1 MARNRFFG
9 LTNRVLLLAAASLL
23 ALSYLSMVVNPAKFW
38 LISLAGLFFVPFII
52 LNLFLLIW
60 AFVRRSKA
68 FMIPLLALIPAVFFV
83 GRYAHIK
90 GDDYPETAAD
100 NVLKVV
106 SWNVGRFALQAE
118 DSGAGS
124 YEECVDS
131 VFEFIKK
138 EDPDIVCLQEFST
151 RNSRQV
157 RQQLKK
163 LMKGYS
169 AEYYIYTGSGRSF
182 GNVTL
187 SKLPVKNRG
196 VIKFDGSTNLA
207 IFTDYESGGRQF
219 RVYNCHFESY
229 NISFSGIV
237 RALLEKDKDVVTET
251 GVKMKRSITRRPKQ
265 VDQVFNDIENC
276 PVEAFVCGD
285 FNDNPMSYTYY
296 RMMRD
301 RQDTF
306 VQAGDGFGAT
316 YARLWPLLRI
326 DYILCPKSMTVLSHE
341 TPHVDFSDHYPVITQ
356 IAL

>member
-265 VDQVFNDIENC
+265 VDQVFNDIEDC

-296 RMMRD
+296 RMMHD

>member
-118 DSGAGS
+118 GSGAGS

-265 VDQVFNDIENC
+265 VDQVFNDIEDC

>member
-265 VDQVFNDIENC
+265 VDQVFNDIEDC

-296 RMMRD
+296 RMMHD

-341 TPHVDFSDHYPVITQ
+341 TPQVDFSDHYPVITQ

>member
-265 VDQVFNDIENC
+265 VDQVFNDIEDC

-326 DYILCPKSMTVLSHE
+326 DYILCPKSMTVLSH
-341 TPHVDFSDHYPVITQ
+341 
-356 IAL
+356 

>member
-118 DSGAGS
+118 GSGAGS

-251 GVKMKRSITRRPKQ
+251 GVKMKRSITRRQKQ
-265 VDQVFNDIENC
+265 VDQVFNDIEDC

>member
-131 VFEFIKK
+131 VFVFIKI

-169 AEYYIYTGSGRSF
+169 AEYYIFTGSGRSF

-237 RALLEKDKDVVTET
+237 RALLEKDKDIVTET

-341 TPHVDFSDHYPVITQ
+341 TPHVGFSDHYPVITQ

>member
-106 SWNVGRFALQAE
+106 SWNVGRFALQAK

-265 VDQVFNDIENC
+265 VDQVFNDIEDC

>member
-151 RNSRQV
+151 RNNRQV

-265 VDQVFNDIENC
+265 VDQVFNVIEDC

-301 RQDTF
+301 RQDSF

-341 TPHVDFSDHYPVITQ
+341 TPHVGFSDHYPVITQ

>member
-265 VDQVFNDIENC
+265 VDQVFNDIEDC

>member
-106 SWNVGRFALQAE
+106 SWNVGRFALQSE

-169 AEYYIYTGSGRSF
+169 AEYYIFTGSGRSF

-187 SKLPVKNRG
+187 SKFPVKNRG

-237 RALLEKDKDVVTET
+237 RALLEKDKDIVTET

-316 YARLWPLLRI
+316 YVRLWPLLRI

-341 TPHVDFSDHYPVITQ
+341 TPHVGFSDHYPVITQ